1 MKKLLSAALAAL
13 LAVSAAATAALAEG
27 AQLSD
32 VPEGAWYAEEV
43 NEMVAAGYIS
53 GYEDGSF
60 RPDNEVSLA
69 EFVTMTARCQGLE
82 TGEEYGH
89 WAGVQMRNAYDSGW
103 LTEEDAAWTEF
114 NTPVTRELASRILGA
129 ALELETGDASALKF
143 TDSAGVNSAYAPYV
157 AAMVEAVGTKAK
169 EVPITMG
176 RLAPIWRCFP
186 SLMG

>member
-32 VPEGAWYAEEV
+32 VPEGAWYAVEV
-43 NEMVAAGYIS
+43 DEMVAAGYIS

-103 LTEEDAAWTEF
+103 LTEEDAALDGVQHARHARAGLPHPRRGAGAGDGGRLPHSSSRTA
-114 NTPVTRELASRILGA
+114 PASTAPMRPMWRRWWRPGCST
-129 ALELETGDASALKF
+129 ALRTAASAR
-143 TDSAGVNSAYAPYV
+143 S
-157 AAMVEAVGTKAK
+157 
-169 EVPITMG
+169 
-176 RLAPIWRCFP
+176 RR
-186 SLMG
+186 